1 MDSFVTLLQ
10 DNFARFVTA
19 VRAHY
24 LNVVLGVL
32 TLVAIVLL
40 GRLLD
45 RLLRPTFARARVRPA
60 KAQLIRKLVTALA
73 WAVAIVAAAIVMF
86 PTITPGRVL
95 TALGFT
101 SIAIGFAFKDI
112 IENFFAGILILA
124 REPFSIGDVIEC
136 DGKEGLVESI
146 SLRYTYMRQVDG
158 QQVVL
163 PNGTIFKEPV
173 TVRTDWP
180 SRRVLF
186 VVGIGYGAD
195 LDGAREVI
203 RQAVL
208 SCPSV
213 HANRP
218 VEVFTLNLSPS
229 TVDIEVAWWTG
240 SKPLEVRRSRDEVVT
255 AVKKALDAAGIE
267 IPFPHTALL
276 FPEALRLTRE
286 PPE

>member
-24 LNVVLGVL
+24 LNVVLGLL

-40 GRLLD
+40 GRLFD

-60 KAQLIRKLVTALA
+60 KAQLIRKLVTAAA
-73 WAVAIVAAAIVMF
+73 WAVAILAAAIVMF
-86 PTITPGRVL
+86 PTVTPGRVL

-163 PNGTIFKEPV
+163 PNGTIFREPV

-195 LDGAREVI
+195 LDGARETI

-240 SKPLEVRRSRDEVVT
+240 PKPLEVRRSRDEVVT